1 MTARCDTRITVGV
14 TSPALL
20 TKKLL
25 PELIQPVEE
34 RIQSVDTFISQVT
47 PDPRLRTLTWCQPR

>member
-47 PDPRLRTLTWCQPR
+47 PHPRLRTLT

>member
-20 TKKLL
+20 NKKLL

-47 PDPRLRTLTWCQPR
+47 PDPRLRTLT